1 MKQSFKY
8 RPPFFYLAIAF
19 GSAYVSFIMLK
30 ALLISFSTAE
40 IGLVIIFAFFGIAL
54 LGIGAGFSI
63 IFFKNILSGDLVMN
77 DESIEIP
84 GRWKKR
90 STIRFKD
97 ISSVNEIDSY
107 DTLLQIVSKKGV
119 RLIEKKWMNK
129 NDFEILKETL
139 KSKIL
144 AQVS

>member
-1 MKQSFKY
+1 
-8 RPPFFYLAIAF
+8 
-19 GSAYVSFIMLK
+19 MLK

-77 DESIEIP
+77 DESSEIP

-90 STIRFKD
+90 SIIRFKD

>member
-8 RPPFFYLAIAF
+8 RPPFFYLVIAF

-77 DESIEIP
+77 DESSEIP

-90 STIRFKD
+90 SIIRFKD